1 MTRMAAMRMA
11 VGLEVHK
18 TRGLRVWV
26 LCLVMV
32 IAVVALAGMNLFSEN
47 AREGF
52 SDPAA
57 QPWEQLLLSQVMIA
71 AMTSPVLVA
80 VLAGRQVDIEHQ
92 GQGWFLARV
101 SGLGPGLLCRAKM
114 VVLSL
119 ALTSTVVAQCALLI
133 AAGTVAGIEGAPPIA
148 LWARY
153 GLCLLLVNLALLGLH
168 LWLAARVDNQLVGLG
183 VGLLGAFYA
192 VYALL
197 MPTWVA
203 YVLPWGYYAAISPVA
218 MEGDRLVESAPVLWA
233 FALFLGVAAALFLGA
248 CRRLD
253 RAEGGP
259 A

>member
-1 MTRMAAMRMA
+1 MRMA
-11 VGLEVHK
+11 VVLEVHK
-18 TRGLRVWV
+18 TRRLRVWV

-32 IAVVALAGMNLFSEN
+32 VAVVALSGMNLFSES

-52 SDPAA
+52 ADPAA
-57 QPWEQLLLSQVMIA
+57 QPWEFLLLNQVMIS

-92 GQGWFLARV
+92 GRGWFLARV
-101 SGLGPGLLCRAKM
+101 CGLGPGLLCRAKA
-114 VVLSL
+114 VVLGV
-119 ALTSTVVAQCALLI
+119 ALTLTVVAQCVLLLL
-133 AAGTVAGIEGAPPIA
+133 AGLVVGIEVAPPVA

-153 GLCLLLVNLALLGLH
+153 GLFLLLVNLALLGLH

-218 MEGDRLVESAPVLWA
+218 MADDRLVESAPTPWA
-233 FALFLGVAAALFLGA
+233 FALFLCVAAALFLTA

-253 RAEGGP
+253 RTEGGP

>member
-1 MTRMAAMRMA
+1 MRTA
-11 VGLEVHK
+11 VDLEVHK
-18 TRGLRVWV
+18 TRGLRVWA

-32 IAVVALAGMNLFSEN
+32 VAVVALSGMNLFSES

-52 SDPAA
+52 ADPAA
-57 QPWEQLLLSQVMIA
+57 QPWETLLLNQVMIS
-71 AMTSPVLVA
+71 AMTSPILVA

-101 SGLGPGLLCRAKM
+101 SGLGPGLLCRAKA
-114 VVLSL
+114 VVLGMT
-119 ALTSTVVAQCALLI
+119 LTATVVAQCVLLF
-133 AAGTVAGIEGAPPIA
+133 AAGLVAGIEAAPPVG

-197 MPTWVA
+197 MPAWVA

-218 MEGDRLVESAPVLWA
+218 MGGDRLVESAPDPWLL
-233 FALFLGVAAALFLGA
+233 ALFLCVAAALFLGA

-253 RAEGGP
+253 RTEGGP

>member
-1 MTRMAAMRMA
+1 MRMA

-18 TRGLRVWV
+18 TRRLRVWV
-26 LCLVMV
+26 LCLVMTV
-32 IAVVALAGMNLFSEN
+32 AVVALSGMNLFSES

-52 SDPAA
+52 ADPAA
-57 QPWEQLLLSQVMIA
+57 QPWESLLLNQVMIS

-92 GQGWFLARV
+92 SQGWFLARV
-101 SGLGPGLLCRAKM
+101 SGLGPGLLCRAKA
-114 VVLSL
+114 VVLGL
-119 ALTSTVVAQCALLI
+119 ALTLTVVAQCVLLFL
-133 AAGTVAGIEGAPPIA
+133 AGLIVGIEVAPPVA

-153 GLCLLLVNLALLGLH
+153 GLFLLLVNLALLGLH

-197 MPTWVA
+197 MPTWAA

-218 MEGDRLVESAPVLWA
+218 MSDDQLIESVPIPWA
-233 FALFLGVAAALFLGA
+233 FALFLCAAAALFLGT
-248 CRRLD
+248 CRYLD

>member
-1 MTRMAAMRMA
+1 MRMA

-32 IAVVALAGMNLFSEN
+32 VAVVALSGMNLFSES

-52 SDPAA
+52 ADPTA
-57 QPWEQLLLSQVMIA
+57 QPWESLLLNQVMIS

-92 GQGWFLARV
+92 GQGRFLARV
-101 SGLGPGLLCRAKM
+101 SGLGPGLLCRAKA
-114 VVLSL
+114 VVLGL
-119 ALTSTVVAQCALLI
+119 ALTLTVVAQCVLILL
-133 AAGTVAGIEGAPPIA
+133 AGLVVGIEVAPPIA

-153 GLCLLLVNLALLGLH
+153 GLFLLLVNLALLGLH

-218 MEGDRLVESAPVLWA
+218 MANDQLIEAAPIPWA
-233 FALFLGVAAALFLGA
+233 FALFLCAAAALFLGA
-248 CRRLD
+248 CRYLD

>member
-1 MTRMAAMRMA
+1 MRMA

-18 TRGLRVWV
+18 TRRLRVWV

-32 IAVVALAGMNLFSEN
+32 VAVVALSGMNLFSES

-52 SDPAA
+52 ADPAA
-57 QPWEQLLLSQVMIA
+57 QPWEALLLGQVMIA

-92 GQGWFLARV
+92 GQGWFMARV
-101 SGLGPGLLCRAKM
+101 AGLGPGLLCRAKA
-114 VVLSL
+114 VVLGV
-119 ALTSTVVAQCALLI
+119 ALTFTAVAQCVLLI
-133 AAGTVAGIEGAPPIA
+133 AAGMVAGIEVTLPIT

-153 GLCLLLVNLALLGLH
+153 GLCLLLVDLALLGLH

-218 MEGDRLVESAPVLWA
+218 VEGDRFVESAPVPWA
-233 FALFLGVAAALFLGA
+233 FALFLCASAALFLGA

>member
-1 MTRMAAMRMA
+1 MRMA
-11 VGLEVHK
+11 VSLEVHK

-32 IAVVALAGMNLFSEN
+32 VAVVALSGMNLFSES

-52 SDPAA
+52 ADPAA
-57 QPWEQLLLSQVMIA
+57 QPWESLLLNQVMIS

-101 SGLGPGLLCRAKM
+101 SGLGPGLLCRAKA
-114 VVLSL
+114 VVLGL
-119 ALTSTVVAQCALLI
+119 ALTLTVVAQCVLLFL
-133 AAGTVAGIEGAPPIA
+133 AGLVVGIEVAPPIA
-148 LWARY
+148 VWARY
-153 GLCLLLVNLALLGLH
+153 GLFLLLVNLALLGLH

-218 MEGDRLVESAPVLWA
+218 MADDRLVESAPIPWA
-233 FALFLGVAAALFLGA
+233 FALFLCVAAALFLTA

-253 RAEGGP
+253 RTEGGP